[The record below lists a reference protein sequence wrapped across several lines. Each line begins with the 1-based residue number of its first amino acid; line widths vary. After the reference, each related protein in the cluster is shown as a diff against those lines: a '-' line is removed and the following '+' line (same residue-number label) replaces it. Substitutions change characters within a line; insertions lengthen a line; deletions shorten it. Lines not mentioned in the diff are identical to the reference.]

1 VQEGD
6 KVRRYSERMVRRLL
20 ERQELSGAELAR
32 QGDGPWVRL
41 HETALFKDSVPHAGG
56 NLRNVVLMRAL
67 RPWGSHLAI
76 FVAVNVFMGWPA
88 WWFWWGIGLLA
99 HSVSEAPKIW
109 AAATMAPA
117 EASAAPVTASSA
129 PVARSEP
136 ASAFEATAHELL
148 ADLDDSDPA
157 LAEEVRQL
165 EAVGRKL
172 AKRIA
177 SLDKIVGDTSVE
189 ELTLEADRLR
199 AEIEVET
206 DARDADVLRRELQS
220 LEVRR
225 AILDDAAKA
234 RDRLQ
239 AEERALV
246 HEVEG
251 LRIALARAAVSAD
264 EAPDLLAQVRSLREQ
279 AAAEAEVD
287 EELARARMA
296 RSGGRQ
302 AT

>member
-1 VQEGD
+1 
-6 KVRRYSERMVRRLL
+6 
-20 ERQELSGAELAR
+20 
-32 QGDGPWVRL
+32 
-41 HETALFKDSVPHAGG
+41 
-56 NLRNVVLMRAL
+56 
-67 RPWGSHLAI
+67 
-76 FVAVNVFMGWPA
+76 
-88 WWFWWGIGLLA
+88 
-99 HSVSEAPKIW
+99 
-109 AAATMAPA
+109 MAPA